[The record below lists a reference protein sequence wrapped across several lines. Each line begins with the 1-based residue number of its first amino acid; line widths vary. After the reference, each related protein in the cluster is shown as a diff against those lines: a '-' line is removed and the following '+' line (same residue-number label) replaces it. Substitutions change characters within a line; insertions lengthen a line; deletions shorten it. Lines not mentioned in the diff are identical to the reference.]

1 MEWINDRKLSMN
13 LQCKSR
19 QERAAGRQ
27 WQREEERVIGKA
39 LEERKSFKTM
49 TIILYYAAEDR
60 LKLLIG
66 LDSAIVMEM
75 SNLGIL
81 GVKKTIQSNAVISVV
96 LC

>member
-1 MEWINDRKLSMN
+1 MI
-13 LQCKSR
+13 
-19 QERAAGRQ
+19 
-27 WQREEERVIGKA
+27 ERV

-49 TIILYYAAEDR
+49 TIILDYATEDR

-75 SNLGIL
+75 YSSGIL
-81 GVKKTIQSNAVISVV
+81 GVKKLCNQLSVA

>member
-1 MEWINDRKLSMN
+1 M
-13 LQCKSR
+13 
-19 QERAAGRQ
+19 
-27 WQREEERVIGKA
+27 IGKA

-75 SNLGIL
+75 YSSGIL
-81 GVKKTIQSNAVISVV
+81 GAKKLFNQMQS
-96 LC
+96 